1 MAPVKTALCLLFLTF
16 HPSSSIINSD
26 CTHEFYSQ
34 TFQQFLEK
42 ENNEKEIENQ
52 IEQTRSA
59 MFKSLK
65 KKATKK
71 CQYLTKLNQN

>member
-1 MAPVKTALCLLFLTF
+1 MKTVLCLLFLTL

-42 ENNEKEIENQ
+42 ENNAQEIQRQ
-52 IEQTRSA
+52 ILQTRNA

-65 KKATKK
+65 KKTTKK